1 MLTSGGSE
9 NSAEIEVQAIATG
22 DFSFQG
28 RILAAPDAGLARRYL
43 SAAASIAPK
52 DVQHAVKNLVER
64 LTHRPDETQKV
75 WRDAEAI
82 LSTTMAGDFRTLME
96 CAAAALQ

>member
-1 MLTSGGSE
+1 M
-9 NSAEIEVQAIATG
+9 
-22 DFSFQG
+22 
-28 RILAAPDAGLARRYL
+28 
-43 SAAASIAPK
+43 
-52 DVQHAVKNLVER
+52 QHAVRNLAER
-64 LTHRPDETQKV
+64 LTHHPDETQKV